1 MVNEQQPNNPLH
13 GITLERIVRELR
25 DYYGWD
31 QMAYHVNV
39 NCFANN
45 PSLNSSLKFL
55 RKTDWARK
63 KVESLD
69 LRMLQEQNG

>member
-1 MVNEQQPNNPLH
+1 MNEQPNNPLH

-55 RKTDWARK
+55 RLAIFFFSVYIKIN
-63 KVESLD
+63 L
-69 LRMLQEQNG
+69 